1 MYLNHISQS
10 FIFFLTFVL
19 HGVILSAIVKC
30 DEGDLSVILGIS
42 ESWWS
47 DFANNAK
54 ITYGV
59 NQYDND

>member
-1 MYLNHISQS
+1 M
-10 FIFFLTFVL
+10 IF
-19 HGVILSAIVKC
+19 AIVKC